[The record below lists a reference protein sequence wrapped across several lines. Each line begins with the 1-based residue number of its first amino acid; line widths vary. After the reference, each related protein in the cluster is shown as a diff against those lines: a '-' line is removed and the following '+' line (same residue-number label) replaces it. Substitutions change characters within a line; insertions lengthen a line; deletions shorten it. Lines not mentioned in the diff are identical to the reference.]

1 MAKHLKAS
9 DVAAIVNVLHGW
21 KRARL
26 TWDELCDEVKC
37 LVGKRPTRQSLNHHP
52 EIVSAF
58 TSKKAELKV
67 AGPKLRTP
75 SSLAFAAQRIHN
87 LESQVKDLQRRN
99 SLLLEYLT
107 LLQYNAYKNGLT
119 EEVITAPLPS
129 IDRDRSEA

>member
-1 MAKHLKAS
+1 MAKHLTAS

-21 KRARL
+21 TRDRL
-26 TWDELCDEVKC
+26 TWDELCSEVKG

-58 TSKKAELKV
+58 ASKKAELKV
-67 AGPKLRTP
+67 AVPKLKAP
-75 SSLAFAAQRIHN
+75 SSLGFAAQRIHN
-87 LESQVKDLQRRN
+87 LESQVKELKLRN

-119 EEVITAPLPS
+119 EEMIRAPLPS
-129 IDRDRSEA
+129 IDRDRSEG